1 MSLKSQFSR
10 LSDGSAQNP
19 GSQLSESQT
28 VGSIS
33 AGSAR
38 SKMALVVLAS
48 ALMIVGIGA
57 SAYYFVMRPVTLRI
71 AVGPSNSDDVKVIQA
86 LTQSFSRDQ
95 LRVRL
100 RPVTTDGAVASAAAI
115 GEGKADLA
123 IVRADLDI
131 PKNALAVAALRK
143 NVAVLWVPVPA
154 GAKPPAVAVSKT
166 AGKVAADDDEDEPAG
181 QTKPAKSA
189 KASKASKAK
198 GKPAAKV
205 EPAAPV
211 GPPPITKISQLAGKK
226 IGVIG
231 QTPANIALLKVI
243 LSQYAVDVS
252 KVEFVQFATSEV
264 AEAVRSQ
271 KADVFMA
278 AGPINSKITAEAIAA
293 TSKDGGPPTFLSI
306 DLADAIA
313 QNFPKYEAA
322 DIPAGAFG
330 GSPDRPDDDVKT
342 ISFAHLF
349 VARQGLSDSVVGA
362 FTRQLFAA
370 RLALMSEFPLSAK
383 IETPDT
389 DKDAV
394 IAVHP
399 GAAAFV
405 DGEEKSFMD
414 RYSDYIWFALIGL
427 SGMGSAGAWLASY
440 LRRDERTNNMN
451 LRGRLLDML
460 GIARKSGSLHELD
473 AMQDEADAI
482 LRETLTCYENGAI
495 EQGSLTAFNIALEQF
510 HNAVADRKA
519 VLALEL
525 PAQEAVPET
534 SAATPIG
541 PNQPS
546 ASNWGPR
553 PQVA

>member
-1 MSLKSQFSR
+1 MDGPAQDEQVGPPSR
-10 LSDGSAQNP
+10 RA
-19 GSQLSESQT
+19 
-28 VGSIS
+28 
-33 AGSAR
+33 AR
-38 SKMALVVLAS
+38 RKMMLVIVAS
-48 ALMIVGIGA
+48 ALMVIGLGA
-57 SAYYFVMRPVTLRI
+57 SAYYYAMRPVTLRI
-71 AVGPSNSDDVKVIQA
+71 AVGPQNSDDVKVIQA

-100 RPVTTDGAVASAAAI
+100 RPVTTEGAVASAAAI

-143 NVAVLWVPVPA
+143 NVAVIWVPTPAKPAA
-154 GAKPPAVAVSKT
+154 GAKRAK
-166 AGKVAADDDEDEPAG
+166 
-181 QTKPAKSA
+181 KSA
-189 KASKASKAK
+189 K
-198 GKPAAKV
+198 
-205 EPAAPV
+205 
-211 GPPPITKISQLAGKK
+211 GPEEITKFSQLAGKK

-231 QTPANIALLKVI
+231 RTPANVNLLKVI
-243 LSQYAVDVS
+243 LSQYAVDPA
-252 KVEFVQFATSEV
+252 KVEIVQFATSEI

-293 TSKDGGPPTFLSI
+293 TSKDGGVPTFLSI

-322 DIPAGAFG
+322 EIPAGAFG
-330 GSPDRPDDDVKT
+330 GSPDRPEDEVKT
-342 ISFAHLF
+342 ISFPHLF
-349 VARQGLSDSVVGA
+349 VARQGLSDAVVGA

-370 RLALMSEFPLSAK
+370 RLALMTEFPLSAK

-399 GAAAFV
+399 GAAAFI
-405 DGEEKSFMD
+405 DGEEKSFLD

-440 LRRDERTNNMN
+440 LRRDERNSNTN

-460 GIARKSGSLHELD
+460 GIARSCESLKELD
-473 AMQDEADAI
+473 SMQAEADQI
-482 LRETLTCYENGAI
+482 LRETLHCYEDGAI
-495 EQGSLTAFNIALEQF
+495 EEGSLNAFNIALEQF

-519 VLALEL
+519 VLALQL
-525 PAQEAVPET
+525 PADTGADEPAPEQP
-534 SAATPIG
+534 AEPTP
-541 PNQPS
+541 PVAPP
-546 ASNWGPR
+546 NWGQR